1 MKPKV
6 CRGKME
12 KERET
17 IRTRTENED
26 GEHYRSRRGA
36 VVLRAGWGI
45 EQVEE
50 RKEGVRALRG
60 ARAARAGERKRE
72 RAIGSATR
80 TVATVRHEREQGDE
94 RVSESARR
102 RSL

>member
-1 MKPKV
+1 
-6 CRGKME
+6 ME

-36 VVLRAGWGI
+36 VVPRAGWEI

-50 RKEGVRALRG
+50 RKEGVLCG
-60 ARAARAGERKRE
+60 AHAQHELENASENGRSEAQQGRWRPC
-72 RAIGSATR
+72 AT
-80 TVATVRHEREQGDE
+80 
-94 RVSESARR
+94 SESRVTR
-102 RSL
+102 G

>member
-1 MKPKV
+1 
-6 CRGKME
+6 ME

-50 RKEGVRALRG
+50 RKEGVLAWRTRSTSWRTQAGTSNRKRNKDGGDRAPR
-60 ARAARAGERKRE
+60 ARAG
-72 RAIGSATR
+72 
-80 TVATVRHEREQGDE
+80 
-94 RVSESARR
+94 
-102 RSL
+102 